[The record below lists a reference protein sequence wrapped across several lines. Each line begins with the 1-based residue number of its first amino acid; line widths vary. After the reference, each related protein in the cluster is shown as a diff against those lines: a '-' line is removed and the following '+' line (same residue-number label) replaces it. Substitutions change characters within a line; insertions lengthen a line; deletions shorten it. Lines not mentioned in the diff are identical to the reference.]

1 MRRLSI
7 VDWDTALHENN
18 NRFNPLGLFDLD
30 RKIRPV
36 GRAYERLTEQ
46 WKDTP
51 LLPNRPLTLVGELT
65 INNEG

>member
-7 VDWDTALHENN
+7 VDWDTALHEHN
-18 NRFNPLGLFDLD
+18 NRVNPLGLFNLD

-51 LLPNRPLTLVGELT
+51 LLPNGPLTLVGELT